1 MSSSSADH
9 VKLFSRPCEVLLVD
23 SRVALQS
30 GKVRLVPV
38 LTELPYLH
46 QCSGIQGQG
55 ATMHVQLIA

>member
-1 MSSSSADH
+1 MSSCSADH
-9 VKLFSRPCEVLLVD
+9 VKSCLLIAELLF
-23 SRVALQS
+23 S